1 MVLVNVV
8 AVLAITSGCFALA
21 GVWAGRDGQL
31 LAYQVVAGVAL
42 SLFVAVPLR
51 YFLLEQRREAEA
63 REAILVD
70 EGYRREFDARL
81 ARALEMAEDESAAL
95 SVAARAFA
103 ELAPN
108 ARVEVHLAD
117 SSQAH
122 LVTAIESVPAANTL
136 EGCSVST
143 PKGCPAVRNGHAL
156 RFDDSDRLD
165 ACPHLVGRSHGQ
177 CGAVCVPV
185 SIMGATVG
193 VLHAVHLSTE
203 PFDARTGAGLEIV
216 AQQLGGRV
224 GLLAAMS
231 QSQIQANTDPLTG
244 LLNRRSLENEVRALM
259 RKGTTFSLVFADLD
273 HFKQLNDTHGHDMG
287 DRALRLFARTL
298 RRAMRDSDLVARY
311 GGEEF
316 VVVLPDVDAAGAV
329 RAFDRA
335 RLELEVA
342 LSDGRVPP
350 FTVSAGVVDT
360 NESLPFDELIGLADA
375 WLVRAK
381 RNGRNQVKWAAPT
394 DNVTVLS
401 LANEV

>member
-21 GVWAGRDGQL
+21 GLWTGRDGQL
-31 LAYQVVAGVAL
+31 LAYQAVAGVAL
-42 SLFVAVPLR
+42 TLFVAVPLR
-51 YFLLEQRREAEA
+51 YFLLEQRREAGV

-70 EGYRREFDARL
+70 EAHRREFEARL
-81 ARALEMAEDESAAL
+81 ARALEMAEEEASAL
-95 SVAARAFA
+95 SVASRAFS
-103 ELAPN
+103 ELAPT
-108 ARVEVHLAD
+108 ARVEVRLAD

-122 LVTAIESVPAANTL
+122 LVTAVESVPEGTALA
-136 EGCSVST
+136 GCSVST

-165 ACPHLVGRSHGQ
+165 ACPQLVGRSHGR

-193 VLHAVHLSTE
+193 VLHAVHLPTE
-203 PFDARTGAGLEIV
+203 PIDDRTEAGLEIV

-224 GLLAAMS
+224 GLLVAMS

-298 RRAMRDSDLVARY
+298 RRAMRDTDLVARY

-360 NESLPFDELIGLADA
+360 NESVPFDELIGLADA
-375 WLVRAK
+375 WLLRAK
-381 RNGRNQVKWAAPT
+381 RNGRNQVMWAAPT

-401 LANEV
+401 LASEL

>member
-1 MVLVNVV
+1 
-8 AVLAITSGCFALA
+8 
-21 GVWAGRDGQL
+21 
-31 LAYQVVAGVAL
+31 
-42 SLFVAVPLR
+42 
-51 YFLLEQRREAEA
+51 
-63 REAILVD
+63 
-70 EGYRREFDARL
+70 
-81 ARALEMAEDESAAL
+81 
-95 SVAARAFA
+95 
-103 ELAPN
+103 
-108 ARVEVHLAD
+108 
-117 SSQAH
+117 
-122 LVTAIESVPAANTL
+122 
-136 EGCSVST
+136 
-143 PKGCPAVRNGHAL
+143 
-156 RFDDSDRLD
+156 
-165 ACPHLVGRSHGQ
+165 
-177 CGAVCVPV
+177 
-185 SIMGATVG
+185 
-193 VLHAVHLSTE
+193 
-203 PFDARTGAGLEIV
+203 
-216 AQQLGGRV
+216 
-224 GLLAAMS
+224 
-231 QSQIQANTDPLTG
+231 
-244 LLNRRSLENEVRALM
+244 M

-375 WLVRAK
+375 WLLRAK